1 MRDQFADF
9 AGSLGLPQHIGIPAA
24 GRRQGAQP
32 TMRQVTT
39 PDCK

>member
-1 MRDQFADF
+1 MRDQFADV

-24 GRRQGAQP
+24 ARRQVAQP
-32 TMRQVTT
+32 RIRQVTT